1 MSRFTHA
8 SIVRGVIDI
17 PAGLAL
23 SQESFNGEAGRA
35 FIAELPHRAA
45 DFLSRWSLRLDGP
58 SHYGMCALVL
68 PVLRAD
74 GSRAALKLQ
83 YLDDETA
90 GEPIALRTW
99 AGEGAVRLLK
109 YDTTTGTLLLERLD
123 ATRALTHEPDTR
135 AATLVIARLLAR
147 LTTVSAPP
155 ELHRRLGTLTTAML
169 ERTPAALPRI
179 PAPSDRHLIED
190 CAAAVRE
197 VATEPGD
204 RLLHWDLHYDNVLA
218 VADATH
224 DDRGPW
230 LAIDPKPLAGDPGFE
245 LFPALDNRFDPDEI
259 RWRFDAMTDVIG
271 IDRAR
276 ARAWTLGRVLQNTL
290 WSIESG
296 GQPAPD
302 HLEIARRLRG

>member
-8 SIVRGVIDI
+8 SIVQGVIDI
-17 PAGLAL
+17 PAGLVA

-35 FIAELPHRAA
+35 FITELPHRAA

-74 GSRAALKLQ
+74 GTRAALKLQ

-99 AGEGAVRLLK
+99 AGEGAVQLLD
-109 YDTTTGTLLLERLD
+109 YDTETGTLLLERLD

-135 AATLVIARLLAR
+135 AAALVIAGLLAR

-155 ELHRRLGTLTTAML
+155 ELHRSLGEVAAAML

-179 PAPSDRHLIED
+179 PDPSDRHLIED

-204 RLLHWDLHYDNVLA
+204 RLLHWDLHYDNVLGTG
-218 VADATH
+218 DGN
-224 DDRGPW
+224 RGQW

-245 LFPALDNRFDPDEI
+245 LFPALDNRFESDEI

-271 IDRAR
+271 TDRAR

-302 HLEIARRLRG
+302 HLEIGRHLRG